1 MAPGEE
7 ESIAEQK
14 WSTRGSC
21 GGDGGG
27 CLTQTKPFP
36 HTDLRWGWYDV
47 NLFPLFSLVGDGGGA
62 CGGGGCVT
70 IVTTELKTLC
80 RKLNLITDRERCV
93 FRVKNT
99 GGKVTEGNVET
110 TSESNIKST
119 VTATSGIRT
128 L

>member
-1 MAPGEE
+1 M
-7 ESIAEQK
+7 
-14 WSTRGSC
+14 R
-21 GGDGGG
+21 
-27 CLTQTKPFP
+27 
-36 HTDLRWGWYDV
+36 
-47 NLFPLFSLVGDGGGA
+47 
-62 CGGGGCVT
+62 GGGGVT

-99 GGKVTEGNVET
+99 GRKVTEGNVEM
-110 TSESNIKST
+110 TSESNIKSK